1 MLDQQP
7 YQLLLAATLS
17 SMACPGRGTSS
28 FSLNTRLHPSWRAGR
43 HADLMLILL
52 YWSNTKCSTCVVS
65 ILFQILATTAV
76 VNADTFAV
84 VAVQDTVHSK
94 AQPSKML
101 TTGGSAFRSS
111 LRICSLLLNTD
122 LLAVRICPL
131 SANSTWRVWGHF
143 VRDKATCCYDLP

>member
-7 YQLLLAATLS
+7 EQLLLAATLS
-17 SMACPGRGTSS
+17 SMTYPGRGTSS
-28 FSLNTRLHPSWRAGR
+28 LSLNSWRAGR

-65 ILFQILATTAV
+65 ILFQILTTTAV

-131 SANSTWRVWGHF
+131 SANSTCRVWGHF